1 MPSLSIYLT
10 EKRYQKLLEICKKEK
25 KAPKDK
31 IGEFVDSLWFD
42 AIGRIDTCDEDTFNS
57 VLDRDN

>member
-31 IGEFVDSLWFD
+31 VSEMIDS
-42 AIGRIDTCDEDTFNS
+42 I
-57 VLDRDN
+57 

>member
-1 MPSLSIYLT
+1 MYLT

-31 IGEFVDSLWFD
+31 ISEM
-42 AIGRIDTCDEDTFNS
+42 IDKL
-57 VLDRDN
+57 V